1 MVFVRSSGR
10 EGGSPG
16 PPPAPGPMS
25 PGASVV
31 SPRRREPAH
40 FSSSSSTFTWETEEP
55 SAHCRRM
62 GSRLALPWRFGGPL
76 GYIATAHLEDFLTL
90 ELLGA
95 EDEAMGV
102 AGCSHCPRAIFL
114 QSDVLATDAVE
125 SVGHASHC
133 GKTGPEEGEDWG
145 SKLQRGQGEAFRC
158 SRKST

>member
-31 SPRRREPAH
+31 SPKRREPAH
-40 FSSSSSTFTWETEEP
+40 FSSSSSTFTWGAEEP
-55 SAHCRRM
+55 LAHCRRM
-62 GSRLALPWRFGGPL
+62 GSRLALPWRLGGPL
-76 GYIATAHLEDFLTL
+76 GHIATAHLEDFLSP

-95 EDEAMGV
+95 EDQAMGV
-102 AGCSHCPRAIFL
+102 AGCSHRPRAIFFK
-114 QSDVLATDAVE
+114 SDVLAAGAVE

-133 GKTGPEEGEDWG
+133 GKTAPEEGEEWG
-145 SKLQRGQGEAFRC
+145 SKLQKG
-158 SRKST
+158 